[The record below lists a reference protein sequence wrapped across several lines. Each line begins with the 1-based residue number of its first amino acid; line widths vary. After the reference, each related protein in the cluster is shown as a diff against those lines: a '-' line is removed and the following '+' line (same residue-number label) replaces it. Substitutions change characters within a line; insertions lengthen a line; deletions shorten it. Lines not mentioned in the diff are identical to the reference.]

1 MCNTALVFLTL
12 YLERLQI
19 NKMKKITL
27 TFLLILTT
35 IISCNEAS
43 EEISGPSYD
52 RGTLLNNWYI
62 HSIQPRLSEFK
73 SKLDIMEAAS
83 KEFKIKKDNS
93 SLNSLRQKY
102 IDAHMAWQRVEM
114 INIGKAEEIYYN
126 SKMNIYPVNTARV
139 SANISSGTYD
149 FNNANNNAAQGFPT
163 IDYMLYGLG
172 ESDEKIIEVY
182 TNDNNHANYLTD
194 VTENMK
200 NITEDVVGS
209 WETYKNEFVSSTD
222 NTATSAFN
230 VMVNDFLFYYE
241 KGFRA
246 NKIGIPGGV
255 FSTGP
260 IPENVEGYY
269 SRVNSKKYAIEA
281 YKGIIEFYEGKEHGS
296 GNYYSGA
303 NLKSIISDLDENT
316 GDNNLGNKISNKMT
330 IALEK
335 INDLDD
341 NFVSQIETNNIKL
354 LQTYDAIQEIVVLLK
369 VDMLQLLSV
378 TVDYIDADGD

>member
-1 MCNTALVFLTL
+1 
-12 YLERLQI
+12 
-19 NKMKKITL
+19 MKKITL

-52 RGTLLNNWYI
+52 RGTLLNNWYNF
-62 HSIQPRLSEFK
+62 SIQPRLSEFK

-126 SKMNIYPVNTARV
+126 SKMNVYPVNTARV

-163 IDYMLYGLG
+163 IDYMLYGLS

-182 TNDNNHANYLTD
+182 TNDNNHGDYLTD

-200 NITEDVVGS
+200 NITDDVVGS

-230 VMVNDFLFYYE
+230 IMVNDFLFYYE

-335 INDLDD
+335 INELDD
-341 NFVSQIETNNIKL
+341 DFVSQIEANNIKL

>member
-1 MCNTALVFLTL
+1 
-12 YLERLQI
+12 
-19 NKMKKITL
+19 
-27 TFLLILTT
+27 
-35 IISCNEAS
+35 
-43 EEISGPSYD
+43 
-52 RGTLLNNWYI
+52 
-62 HSIQPRLSEFK
+62 
-73 SKLDIMEAAS
+73 
-83 KEFKIKKDNS
+83 
-93 SLNSLRQKY
+93 
-102 IDAHMAWQRVEM
+102 MAWQRVEM

-209 WETYKNEFVSSTD
+209 WETYKNEFISSTD

-230 VMVNDFLFYYE
+230 IMVNDFLFYYE

-255 FSTGP
+255 FSSGP
-260 IPENVEGYY
+260 LPENVEGYY

-281 YKGIIEFYEGKEHGS
+281 YMGIIEFYEGKEHGS

-316 GDNNLGNKISNKMT
+316 GDNNLGNKISDKMT

-378 TVDYIDADGD
+378 NVDYIDADGD